1 MVIFSHHKRDK
12 RNSSDLKFLL
22 VKNDEIT
29 NGNSWIVE
37 YYETEE
43 DALDGTNVILDPE
56 AYTNTAVG
64 INALNP
70 QTLFVRVTD
79 PATTCYSF
87 VTLTI
92 RVLPNPTPSID
103 PWINWG

>member
-1 MVIFSHHKRDK
+1 MILVADEMTVF
-12 RNSSDLKFLL
+12 DLT
-22 VKNDEIT
+22 VKDDEIT
-29 NGNSWIVE
+29 SGNSWIVE

-43 DALDGTNVILDPE
+43 DALAGTNVILDPE

-64 INALNP
+64 SNAVNP

-79 PATTCYSF
+79 PATTCSSF
-87 VTLTI
+87 VTLTL

-103 PWINWG
+103 PANIELCDHFS